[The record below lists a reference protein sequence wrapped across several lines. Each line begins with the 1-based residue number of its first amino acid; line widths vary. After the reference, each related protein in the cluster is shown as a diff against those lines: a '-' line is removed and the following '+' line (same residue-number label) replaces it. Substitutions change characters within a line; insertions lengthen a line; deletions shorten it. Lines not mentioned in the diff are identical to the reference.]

1 MYHAIV
7 KRRIR
12 SLFVQA
18 NRGNHQAIVDAL
30 APAFVYRFIGD
41 TPLGGTRTRKT
52 SMQAWFARIY
62 ELVPDAT
69 LHPLEILVEGMP
81 WNTRIMTYVK
91 FRGTLP
97 ATADQPAK
105 PYENEVMQL
114 LHLRWGRLHSVLT
127 LEDTLR
133 FANILPR
140 LAKAGIAAATAPP
153 ISDVT

>member
-1 MYHAIV
+1 VYHAIV
-7 KRRIR
+7 KSRIR
-12 SLFVQA
+12 ALFAEA
-18 NRGNHQAIVDAL
+18 NRGNHQAIIDAL
-30 APAFVYRFIGD
+30 APTFVYRFIDD
-41 TPLGGTRTRKT
+41 TPLGGTRTRKA

-69 LHPLEILVEGMP
+69 LHPQEILVEGMP

-97 ATADQPAK
+97 AVDGQAAT

-114 LHLRWGRLHSVLT
+114 LHLRWGRIHSILT
-127 LEDTLR
+127 VEDSLR

-140 LAKAGIAAATAPP
+140 LSAAGIAAATARP
-153 ISDVT
+153 ISDVG